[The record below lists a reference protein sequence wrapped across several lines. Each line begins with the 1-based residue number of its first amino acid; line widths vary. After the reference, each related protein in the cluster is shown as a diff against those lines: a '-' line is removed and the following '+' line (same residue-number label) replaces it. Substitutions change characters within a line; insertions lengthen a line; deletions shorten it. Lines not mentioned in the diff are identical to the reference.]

1 MEYISN
7 LWHAIVAPAFAR
19 LMASAEALDQSC
31 LLSLSSASQDPE
43 SS

>member
-7 LWHAIVAPAFAR
+7 LRHAIVAPTFAR
-19 LMASAEALDQSC
+19 LMTSAEALDQSC
-31 LLSLSSASQDPE
+31 LLSLSSASQGPE